1 MKSNHRHEL
10 KTNELAEWISNL
22 PQWAKQNTKMIIGV
36 AIVIALATGS
46 YLWHSYQKNV
56 IAVQKQLKLT
66 KLITRLPQSKMQIL
80 QAQDRG
86 FDISYML
93 IQTADNLRAAAKNAK
108 DDAVAAFALIK
119 QAEALRTELHYRL
132 GTVST
137 QDLTTQI
144 NRAKAAYTEAL
155 EKSSSNSSL
164 TATAKFGLGL
174 CEEEIGNFE
183 KARQIYRDITA
194 NALLE
199 GTVAAAAAKQR
210 LNTMADYQ
218 QKVSFKASSTT
229 ADSVERIVETK
240 R

>member
-1 MKSNHRHEL
+1 MRPEHRHEL

-22 PQWAKQNTKMIIGV
+22 PQWAKENTKMIIGV

-46 YLWHSYQKNV
+46 YFWHSYQKNV

-80 QAQDRG
+80 QAQARG

-93 IQTADNLRAAAKNAK
+93 IQTADNLRDAAQNAK

-144 NRAKAAYTEAL
+144 NRAKAACSEAL
-155 EKSSSNSSL
+155 EKSSSNPSL
-164 TATAKFGLGL
+164 NISRYHRKRSIRRHRRRRSGKATPQHNGRLPAKDCLQG
-174 CEEEIGNFE
+174 I
-183 KARQIYRDITA
+183 
-194 NALLE
+194 
-199 GTVAAAAAKQR
+199 
-210 LNTMADYQ
+210 LNN
-218 QKVSFKASSTT
+218 SG
-229 ADSVERIVETK
+229 
-240 R
+240 